1 MDSDQVH
8 TALMGLDIVVS
19 ASPDVQ
25 FVRGAHEKHEEED
38 DSCGG

>member
-1 MDSDQVH
+1 MDSEQIH

-25 FVRGAHEKHEEED
+25 FVREAHEKHEEED
-38 DSCGG
+38 DSWKK